1 MAICRQG
8 RNDCMQL
15 PIPTSFFKCSTKI
28 NVLLTNNYG
37 IYATVTHTKKDVG
50 MGLRMFNV

>member
-8 RNDCMQL
+8 RNDCMQI

-28 NVLLTNNYG
+28 NVLLTNNY
-37 IYATVTHTKKDVG
+37 AAVTHTKKDVG